1 MIFLEFTCTLQ
12 LFTNYTDDNSYN
24 KNKFTTEELFT
35 KDLPNTIIHDTS
47 TQEIIK
53 FTMKKPSSMMAC
65 VLRSND

>member
-1 MIFLEFTCTLQ
+1 MIILI
-12 LFTNYTDDNSYN
+12 
-24 KNKFTTEELFT
+24 KNKFITEELFT
-35 KDLPNTIIHDTS
+35 KDLSNTIIHDTS